1 MDTIPKI
8 INSYRNQNSTIK
20 KFTLYGE
27 RHSGTNVFEK
37 FIKMNFDMEVTWE
50 YDWKHFFG
58 FADIESIIKA
68 KDTLFLCI
76 VRDTYD
82 WLLANHYMPHD
93 APRDRE
99 GVLYVNDWYSV
110 SRTIEETEIME
121 DRCYWDKERYQNI
134 FELRYFKLMY
144 MLYVLPMLA
153 DNYLFISYNSFIKD
167 QLFYLNYIHDTF
179 NIEYLPRDFSS
190 RKVGLYSPRN
200 YTVSDKDLKHINDNV
215 YWKIENECGFF
226 KKDHHP

>member
-1 MDTIPKI
+1 MNEAPKI
-8 INSYRNQNSTIK
+8 INFCRNPNSTIK

-27 RHSGTNVFEK
+27 RHSGTKIFER
-37 FIKMNFDMEVTWE
+37 FISMNFDMEITWD
-50 YDWKHFFG
+50 YGVKHFFG
-58 FADIESIIKA
+58 FVDIESIINA

-76 VRDTYD
+76 VRETYD
-82 WLLANHYMPHD
+82 WLIANHYKPHD
-93 APRDRE
+93 APQKRQ

-110 SRTIEETEIME
+110 GRTFEEIEIME
-121 DRCYWDKERYQNI
+121 DRCYWDKQRYKNI

-153 DNYLFISYNSFIKD
+153 DNYLLISYNDYIKD

-179 NIEYLPRDFSS
+179 GVQYLPRFPGS
-190 RKVGLYSPRN
+190 REAGLYSPE
-200 YTVSDKDLKHINDNV
+200 YYVISDKDLLYINENV

-226 KKDHHP
+226 KKDHYP